1 MCKRRLPYGTFV
13 LIMMCAVVKTK
24 AQSPHEVLELAIKR
38 MGEWQT
44 VSNLSLQMTSLNIDK
59 WQGYDYNKLVFQRDQ
74 WELKLDISSGDFLN
88 HTVDHYP
95 GGYVFNTYRLGLDSV
110 YRVYDGDRSGT
121 GSALINL
128 GKALYALRSKS
139 FLLSFFPYYILRSL
153 ARSEHLVMDSIN
165 NAIVIKG
172 SGREYWLNKSSLLLE
187 KSVNIRDETVNV
199 QTFENYVEYNN
210 LLIPGRS
217 AFSVGDKITGIETLV
232 SFKVNLS
239 EDALGLKLPL
249 NYNDLQ
255 EYNGPPMVRRLSKSA
270 YLIEKV
276 DGDRN
281 VIFYDMGAYVI
292 LTEAPV
298 SAAVVKEVVK
308 CVERVLPGKPVKY
321 VHLSHFHQDHIAGI
335 SELSARGATIICTP
349 ETVRPV
355 TDLISQST
363 SAGGDA
369 PRFLLIRKKLVLGR
383 PGNTVEFYA
392 VANSHAKGMSL
403 AYLPVE
409 QVIFQGDLLSLPE
422 DKTITPPI
430 KVNGEFFQFIRR
442 LRLPYKTII
451 GHHGLSEIVPADI
464 AKINKLSSKNH

>member
-59 WQGYDYNKLVFQRDQ
+59 WQGYDYDQPVFQRDQ
-74 WELKLDISSGDFLN
+74 WELKLDVSSGDFLN

-110 YRVYDGDRSGT
+110 YRVYDGDRSRT

-128 GKALYALRSKS
+128 GKALYALRCRN

-153 ARSEHLVMDSIN
+153 ARSEYLIMDTIN
-165 NAIVIKG
+165 NSIVIKG

-187 KSVNIRDETVNV
+187 KCVTIRNEAVSV
-199 QTFENYVEYNN
+199 QTFEDYVEQHH

-217 AFSVGDKITGIETLV
+217 AFSVGGEITGIETLV
-232 SFKVNLS
+232 SFKINLPK
-239 EDALGLKLPL
+239 DALGLKLPL
-249 NYNDLQ
+249 DYSDLQ
-255 EYNGPPMVRRLSKSA
+255 EYNGPPIVRKLSKSA
-270 YLIEKV
+270 YVAKKV

-298 SAAVVKEVVK
+298 SAAVVKEVIK

-355 TDLISQST
+355 SDLIAQSR
-363 SAGGDA
+363 SDGGDP

-392 VANSHAKGMSL
+392 VPNSHAKGMSL
-403 AYLPVE
+403 VYLPE
-409 QVIFQGDLLSLPE
+409 ERLIFQGDLLSLPE

-430 KVNGEFFQFIRR
+430 KVNREFFKFIKR
-442 LRLPYKTII
+442 LGLPYKTII
-451 GHHGLSEIVPADI
+451 GHHGLSEIKPADI
-464 AKINKLSSKNH
+464 SIISQR